1 MDLITLHNNKQFLIH
16 ESALNAFD
24 AYKNIDIK
32 ALSDINQTNI
42 TPILSISENGLAII
56 KITGAMLKDSDVF
69 TEYFGIPTYDS
80 INRALTA
87 LEGDTNIK
95 AIILEMNTGGGLASG
110 LTELSETINT
120 IKEKKPIYAYV
131 SDVCYSAGYFLASQ
145 CTSIFCVEAGAVGSI
160 GTIISYST
168 EKDSNIKKITSKN
181 APKKALDIDSK
192 GFKDSMQ
199 SRVDACEAV
208 FLKYVASGRDT
219 TIENVIENYGQGDI
233 VMAEKALEIGM
244 IDGITT
250 LKKISLQILQDS
262 VSLTNIKNEVVM
274 SKTETKPSD
283 VVDVDKIKADSI
295 AEGVQAERTRINCI
309 LALDNAKENMALTNT
324 LIAQGLDVD
333 SVKAILGSIP
343 KTSAQ
348 AQAPVALAPATAT
361 EPNMSEKL
369 QELQANLDALALNA
383 GSPETPKAQ
392 TSNKKFTPELAK
404 ALNQPKTVR
413 LGA

>member
-1 MDLITLHNNKQFLIH
+1 MDLITLHSNKQFLIH
-16 ESALNAFD
+16 ESGLNAFD

-32 ALSDINQTNI
+32 ALADINQTNI
-42 TPILSISENGLAII
+42 TQTLSVSDDGLAII
-56 KITGAMLKDSDVF
+56 KITGAMLKDSDIF

-87 LEGDTNIK
+87 LERDPNIK
-95 AIILEMNTGGGLASG
+95 AIILEMNTGGGLVSG
-110 LTELSETINT
+110 LTDLSETINT

-131 SDVCYSAGYFLASQ
+131 SDASYSAGYFLASQ
-145 CTSIFCVEAGAVGSI
+145 CTGIYCSESAGVGSVGVI
-160 GTIISYST
+160 CSYST
-168 EKDSNIKKITSKN
+168 EKDKTIKSVTSKN
-181 APKKALDIDSK
+181 APKKAQSVDSSN
-192 GFKDSMQ
+192 FKESLQ
-199 SRVDACEAV
+199 VQIDACEAV

-250 LKKISLQILQDS
+250 LKKLSLQILQDS

-283 VVDVDKIKADSI
+283 AVDVDKIKADSI
-295 AEGVQAERTRINCI
+295 AEGVQAERTRINGI

-343 KTSAQ
+343 KASTQ
-348 AQAPVALAPATAT
+348 AQAPVTTAPATAT

-369 QELQANLDALALNA
+369 QALQANLDALALNA